1 LHMIIALRVRVRE
14 KWISQIGKVFAL
26 LFQSWY
32 RRMQLCVMKRTIP
45 RRILS
50 FDRMLSDIL
59 LLKLTLK
66 SKSSI
71 TLFLQ
76 PFEDKIEFFKVKKAL
91 LALLEFLAFLKFLCL
106 VTLVV
111 LNSQLSLS
119 VVSVTQLK
127 LFANVSAVSY

>member
-1 LHMIIALRVRVRE
+1 MLSRNN
-14 KWISQIGKVFAL
+14 WF
-26 LFQSWY
+26 
-32 RRMQLCVMKRTIP
+32 CVMKRTIP

-76 PFEDKIEFFKVKKAL
+76 LFEDKIEFFRSKRHFW
-91 LALLEFLAFLKFLCL
+91 ALLEFLAFLKFLCL

-111 LNSQLSLS
+111 LNAQLSLS

-127 LFANVSAVSY
+127 LFANVSAVATNAVQG